1 MGFRCGC
8 PPTQKS
14 QAHDENTHTHAH
26 KLKGCCHRPC
36 QYFLCVSVSL
46 PIPVFTSLHLSMS
59 HSVSTSASLRVSLS
73 LWLHVCRL
81 TPSLFLHLSVSRSVP
96 QSLLVF
102 LFLSLSP
109 CVSLSPF
116 SLPLE
121 DLAALMRVSAR
132 RTGPVTSHVPD
143 RWRPA
148 ASTRVTGNRL
158 DRKAACSPGEMISD
172 KSELNSPSTD
182 TAAFPLFLCRFF
194 FS

>member
-81 TPSLFLHLSVSRSVP
+81 SPSLFLHLSVSRSVP

-102 LFLSLSP
+102 LFLSLSL
-109 CVSLSPF
+109 CLSLSFRPPPRGSSCVNE
-116 SLPLE
+116 SLGTPHRAC
-121 DLAALMRVSAR
+121 DLSRA
-132 RTGPVTSHVPD
+132 GPVETRRLHPSDGEPAGSEGCPQS
-143 RWRPA
+143 WR
-148 ASTRVTGNRL
+148 N
-158 DRKAACSPGEMISD
+158 D
-172 KSELNSPSTD
+172 
-182 TAAFPLFLCRFF
+182 F
-194 FS
+194 